1 MSDIPESGLLVFD
14 QNIKLQYACAQGHRL
29 ISLAIR
35 SKLPSKEGAV
45 SEKVSDFTVPV
56 EITELCVRL
65 RRTLHQD
72 TDNVPPQ
79 WQRINALG
87 GFTFHAHWLNPN
99 ERALTALIAIVVRH
113 HTPPRL
119 ACLPQQTRLHGL
131 TSRQADVCAR
141 IAQGDSYKEIAK
153 DLSLSVHTIIDHVR
167 RIYEKLNVNS
177 QSELVSRLLTP

>member
-29 ISLAIR
+29 TSLAIR
-35 SKLPSKEGAV
+35 SRLPANEGAV
-45 SEKVSDFTVPV
+45 SKVSDSTVPV
-56 EITELCVRL
+56 EITELCLRL
-65 RRTLHQD
+65 RRTPHQD

-113 HTPPRL
+113 HTPRR

-153 DLSLSVHTIIDHVR
+153 DLSVSVHTIIDHVR